1 VRRGTLGSVSSLVI
15 VLLALVATSGCG
27 GSDREELT
35 LRLARLEGELA
46 AIEERVDSFATVDD
60 LHEEV
65 ARLERRLATAPTRAA
80 APAIPAKP
88 IPGGPTPVPPGV
100 GGFPDVPQL
109 ESLNELSAEYREKL
123 AAIQERY
130 ADDPNARERLREIH
144 ELRSWFYDELRAA
157 NAAEKARRASGS
169 EAIASE

>member
-1 VRRGTLGSVSSLVI
+1 M
-15 VLLALVATSGCG
+15 
-27 GSDREELT
+27 
-35 LRLARLEGELA
+35 
-46 AIEERVDSFATVDD
+46 
-60 LHEEV
+60 
-65 ARLERRLATAPTRAA
+65 
-80 APAIPAKP
+80 PAKP

-130 ADDPNARERLREIH
+130 ADNPNAPERLREIH